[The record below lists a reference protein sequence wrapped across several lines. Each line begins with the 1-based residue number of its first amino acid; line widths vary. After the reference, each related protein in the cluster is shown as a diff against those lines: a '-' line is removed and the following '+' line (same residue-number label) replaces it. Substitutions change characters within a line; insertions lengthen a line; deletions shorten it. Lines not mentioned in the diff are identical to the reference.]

1 MNISNHQII
10 HIITIVIFIIIF
22 IYNNTSKHP
31 LKPVSWNLLCF
42 VFIVQTLIEI
52 YKTHKTE
59 TKNLKLLNKQRTN

>member
-22 IYNNTSKHP
+22 IYNNTSKNP
-31 LKPVSWNLLCF
+31 LEPISWNVVCF
-42 VFIVQTLIEI
+42 FFIILTLIEI

-59 TKNLKLLNKQRTN
+59 TKNSKII